1 MKYFCKVSEKKG
13 TCYHEWQKGKW
24 DEKTFWKEDSL
35 LIHDDV
41 LVSLK
46 MAELLAEIIPDYS
59 PYGYCEM
66 NIFQWNEFYN
76 RAALLGGQLKAA
88 LDEAFAWINE
98 NFDENEVFT
107 MLGI

>member
-41 LVSLK
+41 LFSLE
-46 MAELLAEIIPDYS
+46 MAGLLGEIIPDYS

-66 NIFQWNEFYN
+66 NIFQWEQLFNK
-76 RAALLGGQLKAA
+76 ASLIGGQLKEAV
-88 LDEAFAWINE
+88 DEASVWVNE
-98 NFDENEVFT
+98 NFAQNEVFT
-107 MLGI
+107 ILGI